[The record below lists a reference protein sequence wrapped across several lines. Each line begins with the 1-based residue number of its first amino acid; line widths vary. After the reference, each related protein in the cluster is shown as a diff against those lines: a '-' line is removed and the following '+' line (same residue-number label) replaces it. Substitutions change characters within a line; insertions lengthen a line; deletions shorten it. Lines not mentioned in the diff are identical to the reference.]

1 MKTHLLKLTPAEFCD
16 QTRACK
22 DGQIFALKHKT
33 MAEVWD
39 NCPKLGWL
47 FWMLEKQT
55 DKPEKQL
62 RLFAVWCARQ
72 VQHLM
77 RDKRSLDALDV
88 AERFAYGNATEG
100 ELAAAR
106 AAALAA
112 WDTALADAGEA
123 AWAAAWADAGEA
135 AWAAAWADAGAA
147 ARAAAWAAERATAQA
162 TAWDA
167 AWDAQSA
174 QFKKMIANPFR

>member
-1 MKTHLLKLTPAEFCD
+1 MKTEIENYLEKHNAYAKVAAYALT
-16 QTRACK
+16 QNSMK
-22 DGQIFALKHKT
+22 
-33 MAEVWD
+33 EVWD

-106 AAALAA
+106 AAANAAEAALAA

-123 AWAAAWADAGEA
+123 AWAAAL
-135 AWAAAWADAGAA
+135 ADAGAA
-147 ARAAAWAAERATAQA
+147 AWDAAWAAERAARIAEADQVK
-162 TAWDA
+162 
-167 AWDAQSA
+167 
-174 QFKKMIANPFR
+174 QFKKMIENPFK